1 MKRTIV
7 EWEWW
12 RILVLQWPRR
22 VWDMSNSRIVGGMV
36 EYIDHRKYP
45 RYDQPLEVRWWK
57 PAYHTSV
64 VAIRQFRLQSEALD
78 FYWKLRN
85 RGYVEKSK

>member
-12 RILVLQWPRR
+12 RILALQWPRR
-22 VWDMSNSRIVGGMV
+22 VWNMNDPHISGGTV

-57 PAYHTSV
+57 PDDIVSIVTV
-64 VAIRQFRLQSEALD
+64 RQFRLQSEALD

-85 RGYVEKSK
+85 RGYVEKV